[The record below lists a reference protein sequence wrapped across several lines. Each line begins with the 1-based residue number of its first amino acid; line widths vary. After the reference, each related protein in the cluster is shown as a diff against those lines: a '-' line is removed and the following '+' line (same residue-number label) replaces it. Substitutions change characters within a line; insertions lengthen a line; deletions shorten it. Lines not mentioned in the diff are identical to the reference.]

1 MINND
6 ILQILAT
13 AFGLGLLVG
22 LQREKAES
30 ALAGIRT
37 FPLISLMGAMT
48 GLVAQH
54 FGGWILA
61 SGFITLAIVIL
72 SAKFALFKSNQD
84 LGITTEVAALLMYI
98 VGAYLT
104 FGDATIAIVV
114 GALTAVLLQ
123 MKDVLHDF
131 VRKMGERDI
140 LAIMRFVAIALVILP
155 ILPNQNYGPFHVL
168 NPYDIWRMVV
178 LIVAIS
184 LMGYAAY
191 KVFKDKAGTLLA
203 GILGGLISSTATTV
217 SYARN
222 TKTLP
227 ETSSLA
233 AIAIM
238 LASTVSVIRVTLAFM
253 VVSPSATSVIAP
265 PLLTLF
271 AIMVVICVVLYFS
284 RSGETH
290 TMPEP
295 DNPAE
300 LTSAIVF
307 GLLYGGI
314 IFAVAAAK
322 EMFGQ
327 QSLYLIAMI
336 SGLTDVDAITLST
349 GRLVEGQRLEAHTGW
364 QLVMI
369 AIMANLVFKW
379 AAVAVLGNKVL
390 LRKLTVIF
398 GAAFMVGLGI
408 LAGWTV

>member
-379 AAVAVLGNKVL
+379 GAVAVLGNKVL
-390 LRKLTVIF
+390 LKKLTVIF

-408 LAGWTV
+408 LAGWAV

>member
-22 LQREKAES
+22 LQREKAAS

-233 AIAIM
+233 ALAIM

-271 AIMVVICVVLYFS
+271 AMMVVICVVLYFS

-379 AAVAVLGNKVL
+379 GAVAVLGNKVL
-390 LRKLTVIF
+390 LKKLTVIF

-408 LAGWTV
+408 LAGWAV

>member
-22 LQREKAES
+22 LQREKAEP

-140 LAIMRFVAIALVILP
+140 LAIMRFAAIALVILP

-233 AIAIM
+233 ALAIM

-271 AIMVVICVVLYFS
+271 ATMVIICVVLYFS

-379 AAVAVLGNKVL
+379 GAVAVLGNKVL
-390 LRKLTVIF
+390 LKKLTVIF

>member
-140 LAIMRFVAIALVILP
+140 LAIMRFAAIALVILP

-233 AIAIM
+233 ALAIM

-271 AIMVVICVVLYFS
+271 ATMVIICVVLYFS

-379 AAVAVLGNKVL
+379 GAVAVLGNKVL
-390 LRKLTVIF
+390 LKKLTVIF

-408 LAGWTV
+408 LAGWAV

>member
-6 ILQILAT
+6 VLQILAT

-98 VGAYLT
+98 VGAYLS

-233 AIAIM
+233 ALAIM

-379 AAVAVLGNKVL
+379 GAVAVLGNKVL
-390 LRKLTVIF
+390 LKKLTVIF

-408 LAGWTV
+408 LAGWAV

>member
-233 AIAIM
+233 ALAIM

-271 AIMVVICVVLYFS
+271 AIMVVICVALYFS

-379 AAVAVLGNKVL
+379 GAVAVLGNKVL
-390 LRKLTVIF
+390 LKKLTVIF

-408 LAGWTV
+408 LAGWAV

>member
-22 LQREKAES
+22 LQREKAAS

-84 LGITTEVAALLMYI
+84 LGITTEVAALLMYV

-233 AIAIM
+233 ALAIM

-271 AIMVVICVVLYFS
+271 AIMVVICVALYFS

-379 AAVAVLGNKVL
+379 GAVAVLGNKVL
-390 LRKLTVIF
+390 LKKLTVIF

-408 LAGWTV
+408 LAGWAV

>member
-6 ILQILAT
+6 VLQILAT

-98 VGAYLT
+98 VGAYLS

-233 AIAIM
+233 ALAIM

-271 AIMVVICVVLYFS
+271 ATMVIICVVLYFS

-379 AAVAVLGNKVL
+379 GAVAVLGNKVL
-390 LRKLTVIF
+390 LKKLTVIF

-408 LAGWTV
+408 LAGWAV

>member
-22 LQREKAES
+22 LQREKAAS

-233 AIAIM
+233 ALAIM

-271 AIMVVICVVLYFS
+271 AIMVVICVALYFS

-379 AAVAVLGNKVL
+379 GAVAVLGNKVL
-390 LRKLTVIF
+390 LKKLTVIF

-408 LAGWTV
+408 LAGWAV

>member
-22 LQREKAES
+22 LQREKAAS

-233 AIAIM
+233 ALAIM

-379 AAVAVLGNKVL
+379 GAVAVLGNKVL
-390 LRKLTVIF
+390 LKKLTVIF

-408 LAGWTV
+408 LAGWAV

>member
-233 AIAIM
+233 ALAIM

-379 AAVAVLGNKVL
+379 GAVAVLGNKVL
-390 LRKLTVIF
+390 LKKLTVIF

-408 LAGWTV
+408 LAGW

>member
-379 AAVAVLGNKVL
+379 GAVAVLGNKVL
-390 LRKLTVIF
+390 LKKLTVIF

>member
-22 LQREKAES
+22 LQREKAAS

-233 AIAIM
+233 ALAIM

-271 AIMVVICVVLYFS
+271 ATMVIICVVLYFS

-322 EMFGQ
+322 EMFGE

-379 AAVAVLGNKVL
+379 GAVAVLGNKVL
-390 LRKLTVIF
+390 LKKLTVIF

-408 LAGWTV
+408 LAGWAV

>member
-140 LAIMRFVAIALVILP
+140 LAIMRFAAIALVILP
-155 ILPNQNYGPFHVL
+155 ILPNQTYGPFHVL

-233 AIAIM
+233 ALAIM

-271 AIMVVICVVLYFS
+271 AMMVVICVVLYFS

-349 GRLVEGQRLEAHTGW
+349 GRLVEGSTFRSSYRL
-364 QLVMI
+364 
-369 AIMANLVFKW
+369 AI
-379 AAVAVLGNKVL
+379 GHDCYYGQ
-390 LRKLTVIF
+390 F
-398 GAAFMVGLGI
+398 GF
-408 LAGWTV
+408 

>member
-22 LQREKAES
+22 LQREKAAS

-233 AIAIM
+233 ALAIM

-322 EMFGQ
+322 EMFGE

-379 AAVAVLGNKVL
+379 GAVAVLGNKVL
-390 LRKLTVIF
+390 LKKLTVIF

-408 LAGWTV
+408 LAGWAV

>member
-140 LAIMRFVAIALVILP
+140 LAIMRFAAIALVILP

-390 LRKLTVIF
+390 LKKLTVIF

>member
-408 LAGWTV
+408 LAGW

>member
-140 LAIMRFVAIALVILP
+140 LAIMRFAAIALVILP

-233 AIAIM
+233 ALAIM

-271 AIMVVICVVLYFS
+271 ATMVIICVVLYFS

-379 AAVAVLGNKVL
+379 GAVAVLGNKVL
-390 LRKLTVIF
+390 LKKLTVIF

>member
-233 AIAIM
+233 ALAIM

-379 AAVAVLGNKVL
+379 GAVAVLGNKVL
-390 LRKLTVIF
+390 LKKLTVIF

-408 LAGWTV
+408 LAGWAV

>member
-379 AAVAVLGNKVL
+379 AAVAVLGNKAL
-390 LRKLTVIF
+390 LKKLTVIF

-408 LAGWTV
+408 LAGWAV

>member
-22 LQREKAES
+22 LQREKAAS

-233 AIAIM
+233 ALAIM

-271 AIMVVICVVLYFS
+271 ATMVIICVVLYFS

-379 AAVAVLGNKVL
+379 GAVAVLGNKVL
-390 LRKLTVIF
+390 LKKLTVIF

-408 LAGWTV
+408 LAGWAV

>member
-233 AIAIM
+233 ALAIM

-271 AIMVVICVVLYFS
+271 ATMVIICVVLYFS

-379 AAVAVLGNKVL
+379 GAVAVLGNKVL
-390 LRKLTVIF
+390 LKKLTVIF

-408 LAGWTV
+408 LAGWAV

>member
-22 LQREKAES
+22 LQREKAAS

-233 AIAIM
+233 ALAIM

-322 EMFGQ
+322 E
-327 QSLYLIAMI
+327 
-336 SGLTDVDAITLST
+336 
-349 GRLVEGQRLEAHTGW
+349 
-364 QLVMI
+364 
-369 AIMANLVFKW
+369 
-379 AAVAVLGNKVL
+379 
-390 LRKLTVIF
+390 
-398 GAAFMVGLGI
+398 
-408 LAGWTV
+408 

>member
-191 KVFKDKAGTLLA
+191 KLFKDKAGTLLA

-271 AIMVVICVVLYFS
+271 AIMVVICVALYFS

-379 AAVAVLGNKVL
+379 GAVAVLGNKVL
-390 LRKLTVIF
+390 LKKLTVIF

-408 LAGWTV
+408 LAGWAV

>member
-22 LQREKAES
+22 LQREKAAS

-140 LAIMRFVAIALVILP
+140 LAIMRFAAIALVILP

-233 AIAIM
+233 ALAIM

-271 AIMVVICVVLYFS
+271 ATMVIICVVLYFS

-379 AAVAVLGNKVL
+379 GAVAVLGNKVL
-390 LRKLTVIF
+390 LKKLTVIF

-408 LAGWTV
+408 LAGWAV

>member
-233 AIAIM
+233 ALAIM

-379 AAVAVLGNKVL
+379 AAVAVLGNKAL
-390 LRKLTVIF
+390 LKKLTVIF

-408 LAGWTV
+408 LAGWAV

>member
-379 AAVAVLGNKVL
+379 GAVAVLGNKVL
-390 LRKLTVIF
+390 LKKLTVIF

-408 LAGWTV
+408 LAGW

>member
-233 AIAIM
+233 ALAIM

-271 AIMVVICVVLYFS
+271 ATMVIICVVLYFS

-322 EMFGQ
+322 EMFGE

-379 AAVAVLGNKVL
+379 GAVAVLGNKAL
-390 LRKLTVIF
+390 LKKLTVIF

-408 LAGWTV
+408 LAGWAV